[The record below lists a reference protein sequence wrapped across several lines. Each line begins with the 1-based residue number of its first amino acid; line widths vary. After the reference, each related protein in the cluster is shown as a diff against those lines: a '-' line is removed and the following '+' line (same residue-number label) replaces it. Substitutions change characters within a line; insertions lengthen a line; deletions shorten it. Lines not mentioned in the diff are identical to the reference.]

1 MQGAAGLF
9 GSAILEV
16 AIGLLFL
23 YFVLSMICSGIVEM
37 LASWL
42 KWRSRNLEFALG
54 NLLTDKD
61 LLRRVVNDPL
71 IRAMGQSASES
82 RGQEREAMRL
92 EGSPS
97 YIGSSTFALAVL
109 NALARPGAD
118 ARAWTLDL
126 GQVRQN
132 AITLAQTSG
141 DDAKRITG
149 EALVTLIEQT
159 RDPIEAA
166 TELDRLKSMLQQGLA
181 QSAPDN
187 PQLIQ
192 QKLQSTVNLDQ
203 VKAVIAGMSDGP
215 ARAWAEQALANASTK
230 LDAAGLKLDRVR
242 TSIEAWFDRAMD
254 RASGKYKRKTLR
266 YVAAIA
272 ILLTVFTGAD
282 SIGFVTRLYT
292 DSALR
297 AQLAAQ
303 ASTVQGN
310 QPPDISR
317 AVQQLEP
324 FATLFGY
331 LDYPGVASSTFA
343 GWAALKLTGE
353 LITVFAILQ
362 GAPFWFQLLTRLV
375 NLRSSGPPPESPQPS
390 S

>member
-1 MQGAAGLF
+1 VQGVAGLF

-23 YFVLSMICSGIVEM
+23 YFVLSMICSGVVEL

-54 NLLTDKD
+54 NLLTDTD
-61 LLRRVVNDPL
+61 LLKMVINDPL
-71 IRAMGQSASES
+71 IRAMGQSSS
-82 RGQEREAMRL
+82 DQRGQERAALRL
-92 EGSPS
+92 EGNPS

-109 NALARPGAD
+109 HTLATTGEAPRD
-118 ARAWTLDL
+118 WTLDL

-132 AITLAQTSG
+132 ALALAQTTG
-141 DDAKRITG
+141 DDAKRLTG

-159 RDPIEAA
+159 REPTEVAA
-166 TELDRLKSMLQQGLA
+166 TLDRLKATLAEGLA
-181 QSAPDN
+181 QATPDE
-187 PQLIQ
+187 PHL
-192 QKLQSTVNLDQ
+192 LQRELTSTINLEQ
-203 VKAVIAGMSDGP
+203 VKALIETMNEGP
-215 ARAWAEQALANASTK
+215 ARTWAKQTIDNASAG

-242 TSIEAWFDRAMD
+242 ESIEGWFDRAMD

-272 ILLTVFTGAD
+272 IVLTVFTGAD

-303 ASTVQGN
+303 ASTAQPN
-310 QPPDISR
+310 EPPDISH

-331 LDYPGVASSTFA
+331 LDYPGVTASTFA
-343 GWAALKLTGE
+343 GWAALKFTGE
-353 LITVFAILQ
+353 VITVFAILQ

-375 NLRSSGPPPESPQPS
+375 NLRSSGPPPEARSTS
-390 S
+390 